1 MTPWESRIKR
11 TSPCMN
17 ILLIRAGKTDYDCQ
31 NRIQGTLDLPL
42 SEEGWQQVAALAEQL
57 HQHSVEAIYAGPDQ
71 ASQQTAEL
79 VSVSLQQKVKTN
91 KTLHNLDLGL
101 WQGMLVEDVKTKQP
115 KVYKQWVE
123 HPETVCPP
131 EGESLAAAQD
141 RLQAALDKIEKKH
154 ETVAMVLA
162 EPLASLLCQV
172 VRGDDLGNLWQTCCK
187 SRPAWEMLVPVEAI
201 PAEASPANLNG
212 VAHLNGHAETNGT
225 AHNNGALANGAV
237 VSELK
242 VVG

>member
-1 MTPWESRIKR
+1 MTPWELRLLR
-11 TSPCMN
+11 TSFCMN

-31 NRIQGTLDLPL
+31 SRIQGTLDLPL
-42 SEEGWQQVAALAEQL
+42 SEEGWQQVAALAEEL
-57 HQHSVEAIYAGPDQ
+57 HQHSVDAIYAGPDQ
-71 ASQQTAEL
+71 ATQQTAEL

-154 ETVAMVLA
+154 SEGTVAIVLA
-162 EPLASLLCQV
+162 EPLASLLV
-172 VRGDDLGNLWQTCCK
+172 NLIRDDNLGNLWQTCCK
-187 SRPAWEMLVPVEAI
+187 SRPAWELLVPLSEV
-201 PAEASPANLNG
+201 PVLANGIATNG
-212 VAHLNGHAETNGT
+212 EVHLNGHAPTKGHASTNGELIP
-225 AHNNGALANGAV
+225 ALKIA
-237 VSELK
+237 E
-242 VVG
+242 

>member
-1 MTPWESRIKR
+1 MTPWESRLQR
-11 TSPCMN
+11 TSHCMN

-42 SEEGWQQVAALAEQL
+42 SEEGWQQVAAMAEHF

-91 KTLHNLDLGL
+91 KTLQNLDLGL

-115 KVYKQWVE
+115 KVYKQWIE

-131 EGESLAAAQD
+131 EGEPIAAAELRIQD
-141 RLQAALDKIEKKH
+141 ALDKLEKKH
-154 ETVAMVLA
+154 KDATVALVLA
-162 EPLASLLCQV
+162 EPLASLLCYVFQ
-172 VRGDDLGNLWQTCCK
+172 GGDLGNLWQTCCK
-187 SRPAWEMLVPVEAI
+187 SRPAWEMLA
-201 PAEASPANLNG
+201 PAEPAPIEASTVPLNG
-212 VAHLNGHAETNGT
+212 EVHLNGHAETNGT
-225 AHNNGALANGAV
+225 IHNGAV
-237 VSELK
+237 LPELK

>member
-1 MTPWESRIKR
+1 MTPWESRLPR
-11 TSPCMN
+11 TSLCMN

-42 SEEGWQQVAALAEQL
+42 SEEGWQQVAAMAEQF
-57 HQHSVEAIYAGPDQ
+57 HQHSAEAIYAGPDQ

-79 VSVSLQQKVKTN
+79 VSVGLQQKVKTN

-101 WQGMLVEDVKTKQP
+101 WQGMLIEDVKTKQP

-131 EGESLAAAQD
+131 EGEPLAAAEE
-141 RLQAALDKIEKKH
+141 RIQAALEKIEKKH
-154 ETVAMVLA
+154 KDGTVALVLA

-172 VRGDDLGNLWQTCCK
+172 FRGDDLGNLWQTCCK
-187 SRPAWEMLVPVEAI
+187 SRPAWEMLT
-201 PAEASPANLNG
+201 PAEATPVTLNG
-212 VAHLNGHAETNGT
+212 EVHLNGHAETNGT
-225 AHNNGALANGAV
+225 AHANDAV

-242 VVG
+242 VVS

>member
-1 MTPWESRIKR
+1 MTPWESRLQR
-11 TSPCMN
+11 TSHCMN

-79 VSVSLQQKVKTN
+79 VSVSLQQKVRTN
-91 KTLHNLDLGL
+91 KTLQNLDLGL

-131 EGESLAAAQD
+131 EGESIAAAEQRIQD
-141 RLQAALDKIEKKH
+141 ALEKIEKKH
-154 ETVAMVLA
+154 KDTTVALVLA
-162 EPLASLLCQV
+162 EPLASLLCHVFQ
-172 VRGDDLGNLWQTCCK
+172 GGDLGNLWQTCCK
-187 SRPAWEMLVPVEAI
+187 SRPAWEMLTPGEPDSVEA
-201 PAEASPANLNG
+201 PAVALNG
-212 VAHLNGHAETNGT
+212 EVHLNGHAETNGT
-225 AHNNGALANGAV
+225 AHTNGAV
-237 VSELK
+237 VPELR